1 MELLNEA
8 QAKSLHKMSTAQLR
22 GKLLSNLSLIEIT
35 ADQVA
40 EMPREALLGRMA
52 NLFTLLKEQ
61 VEDPLSTMEIEDER
75 EAEVV
80 DPLVPPG
87 VPGVDVAIQLE
98 TLKLHLQLQRERQMH
113 EREM

>member
-8 QAKSLHKMSTAQLR
+8 EAKSLRKMSTAAQLC
-22 GKLLSNLSLIEIT
+22 GKLFSNLSLIEVT

-75 EAEVV
+75 E
-80 DPLVPPG
+80 D
-87 VPGVDVAIQLE
+87 
-98 TLKLHLQLQRERQMH
+98 
-113 EREM
+113 